1 MGDAKYIT
9 ATEENFKSEVIES
22 SQPVLVD
29 FWAEWCGPCKMIAP
43 AIEELAADFDGKA
56 KVVKVNV
63 DEQPKLAQEY
73 GVRSIP
79 TLLFFRDGKVAEQL
93 VGAAQKDALAE
104 KLNSLIAVAS

>member
-43 AIEELAADFDGKA
+43 AIEELAAEFDGKA

-93 VGAAQKDALAE
+93 VGAAQKEALAE